1 MKRVIKR
8 IITAVVIVLIV
19 SAALKNPV
27 LRLIY
32 PDKYRDEVIA
42 AADEYGID
50 PAMLFAVIKTE
61 SGFDPDAV
69 SYLGARGLMQIMPE
83 TFEWIRYKL
92 DEENDPDMT
101 FDNMYNAEDNI
112 RYGCFLLGYLT
123 DTFGEL
129 SEVAAAYHA
138 GSGSVSSWLED
149 SRYTQNGILT
159 DIPNPDTAHYVD
171 KITNAYDTYCRL
183 YKK

>member
-1 MKRVIKR
+1 MKRVLKK

-69 SYLGARGLMQIMPE
+69 SYLGARGLTQITEE
-83 TFEWIRYKL
+83 TFDWLLTKTGEGY
-92 DEENDPDMT
+92 T
-101 FDNMYNAEDNI
+101 FDDLFDSSVSI
-112 RYGCFLLGYLT
+112 KYGALFLGMLT
-123 DTFGEL
+123 EEFKTDREVL
-129 SEVAAAYHA
+129 SAYHA
-138 GSGSVSSWLED
+138 GRGSVNSWLKNSEYSSDGKTLD
-149 SRYTQNGILT
+149 S
-159 DIPNPDTAHYVD
+159 IPIRDTGHYVYKVAKAKAMYD
-171 KITNAYDTYCRL
+171 KLYDY
-183 YKK
+183 